1 MSKGIRIETEL
12 SQNADQMIFN
22 LASLIFKFYKLN
34 NMNWKFSVVIAVFL
48 ISTVKPTITFAQT
61 AQSYTVENGSIYG
74 LNTSRYNNRPLYINN
89 TNAFIL
95 AGDQPIVRLA
105 KNQFLYGTFMA
116 GIQRNGKLKW
126 LQNCSQIRSF
136 YNSGTMKW
144 EVSDIGFPGLKI
156 VLELVPTASTTGL
169 TVRAVAEGMLQ
180 SDSLIWAFGGAK
192 WFEKQNLSWKMD
204 VMGQPEL
211 LTWGFVPEDCSD
223 NQIKI
228 EGQSYLVSLMDSTNR
243 KSYFTVAGSCSV
255 NSETF
260 IGDASDW
267 NSGNKLSQSKSK
279 DLPILNGKIS
289 LETGKSIY
297 WAFEAF
303 NENETIDIAGT
314 QNPEKVF
321 ADGKKRTDSFKNR
334 LKINTPDPYL
344 NAIAQASVAAV
355 DGTWYPPVFVHGAMQ
370 WNNRFPGW
378 RTIFGG
384 TMYGWH
390 DRVKAQA
397 RFYTGFQIKTS
408 DKKEAKADPASL
420 LTEQHRDSRFYGVGR
435 IDKDQKFYNM
445 QTQFFDQI
453 VEEYRW
459 TNDPE
464 LVKFFRE
471 ALELHLIW
479 VRDCFDLDGDG
490 VYESYINTWPTD
502 SQWYNGGGSAEETSY
517 AYRGHLAAKDMAR
530 NAGDAES
537 EKFHSQML
545 EKISKGFFEKL
556 WIREKGH
563 SGAYREQGGHERL
576 HQDPW
581 LYSIFLP
588 VDAGL
593 TSPLQSIESVYY
605 SEWALQNDKLPYG
618 GRQVWTSN
626 WVPGIWSI
634 RELWPGDNYHLALSY
649 FQAGL
654 PDDGYDIFR
663 GTFLR
668 TGFNHISPGN
678 LGGVQGGIDF
688 GDCVHTF
695 TRTLVFGLFG
705 YQPDYPNGKVRIAPQ
720 FPADWR
726 NASIELPD
734 FGISFKRNEG
744 TYSWSVK
751 LNRAAKLELFL
762 PVQTDEVK
770 EVTVNGK
777 SVEWELI
784 PAVGKS
790 VCKIILT
797 NADNAEVVIKTGKAL
812 PYYPPVLV
820 EGNLGEVISLSAKDA
835 KIESVDDPQ
844 FVMENEKIQGD
855 IVTGKLSGKKGFHTV
870 FASTNVGK
878 APQLRVFRIKINDPV
893 GDEKEASRFVNEIP
907 TNVSYEN
914 VNISNLHNADVTTI
928 YKQKYLSPR
937 PNTVSVRLGTDGYSP
952 WTFWHWKSLPPEI
965 KTDNV
970 NKLLDGQNRIV
981 TPQGVPFAWNSI
993 EKNIAFTSMWDNYPH
1008 KIEFP
1013 VNKKGDAVWFL
1024 VSGST
1029 NVMQCQIANAVIRLN
1044 YADGK
1049 TDSLELIPPVNYWNL
1064 STIDSHATAPG
1075 QGSRNDYT
1083 SETDKFCMPEK
1094 FPETVQLG
1102 ENCRAMLLNLKL
1114 RPGVELKS
1122 VSLETLSQEVVVG
1135 LMGITVM
1142 KSN

>member
-1 MSKGIRIETEL
+1 MNKFIFVFFIFSIFFYPMSL
-12 SQNADQMIFN
+12 SGQQDSNH
-22 LASLIFKFYKLN
+22 
-34 NMNWKFSVVIAVFL
+34 V
-48 ISTVKPTITFAQT
+48 
-61 AQSYTVENGSIYG
+61 SIYSAVNG
-74 LNTSRYNNRPLYINN
+74 TIVGHNTGRYNNRPLYINN

-95 AGDQPIVRLA
+95 TGDQPIARLA

-116 GIQRNGKLKW
+116 GVQRNGKTKW
-126 LQNCSQIRSF
+126 LQNCSQIHSF

-144 EVSDIGFPGLKI
+144 EVSDNDFPGLKI
-156 VLELVPTASTTGL
+156 TLEIVPMASTTGM
-169 TVRAVAEGMLQ
+169 TVRAVAEGVQQ

-192 WFEKQNLSWKMD
+192 WFKNQNLSWKLD

-211 LTWGFVPEDCSD
+211 LTWGFVPVDCKD
-223 NQIKI
+223 NLVKI
-228 EGQSYLVSLMDSTNR
+228 EGQSYLVSLMDNINQ
-243 KSYFTVAGSCSV
+243 KSYFSVAGSCSV
-255 NSETF
+255 NSKTF
-260 IGDASDW
+260 VSDAVDW
-267 NSGNKLSQSKSK
+267 NGENKLSQSKSK
-279 DLPILNGKIS
+279 DLSMLNGKIP
-289 LETGKSIY
+289 LEKGKSLY
-297 WAFEAF
+297 FAFEAF
-303 NENETIDIAGT
+303 DNDLNASPLVKGDKRGIDPQINNSKNIL
-314 QNPEKVF
+314 NPENVF
-321 ADGKKRTDSFKNR
+321 ADGKKRTDSFINR

-355 DGTWYPPVFVHGAMQ
+355 DGTWYPPVFVHGALQ

-390 DRVKAQA
+390 DRVKAEA
-397 RFYTGFQIKTS
+397 RFYTDFQVKMS
-408 DKKEAKADPASL
+408 DKKEAKADPVSL
-420 LTEQHRDSRFYGVGR
+420 LTEQHPDSRFYGVGR
-435 IDKDQKFYNM
+435 INKDQNFYNM

-464 LVKFFRE
+464 LISFFRE
-471 ALELHLIW
+471 ALELHLFW
-479 VRDCFDLDGDG
+479 VRDCFDPDGDG

-537 EKFHSQML
+537 ERYHLQML
-545 EKISKGFFEKL
+545 EKIKKGFFNKL
-556 WIREKGH
+556 WIQEKGH

-593 TSPLQSIESVYY
+593 TSPMQSIESVYY
-605 SEWALQNDKLPYG
+605 SEWALQNDRMPFG
-618 GRQVWTSN
+618 GRQVLTSN

-634 RELWPGDNYHLALSY
+634 RELWPGDNYHLARSY

-668 TGFNHISPGN
+668 TAFNHLSPGN

-695 TRTLVFGLFG
+695 SRTLVSGLFG
-705 YQPDYPNGKVRIAPQ
+705 YQPDFPNGKVRIAPQ
-720 FPADWR
+720 FPTYWN

-734 FGISFKRNEG
+734 FRIAFERTGRN
-744 TYSWSVK
+744 YLYSVK
-751 LNRAAKLELFL
+751 LKRSANIELYL

-770 EVTVNGK
+770 EVTINGK
-777 SVEWELI
+777 TVEWELI
-784 PAVGKS
+784 PAVGRS
-790 VCKIILT
+790 ICKIILT
-797 NADNAEVVIKTGKAL
+797 NAANAEVVIKTGKEL

-820 EGNLGEVISLSAKDA
+820 EGNLGDVLSFSAKDA
-835 KIESVDDPQ
+835 QMELVEDPQ
-844 FVMENEKIQGD
+844 QVMENEKIQGD
-855 IVTGKLSGKKGFHTV
+855 IVTGNLSGKKGFHTV
-870 FASTNVGK
+870 FVRTKIGK
-878 APQLRVFRIKINDPV
+878 SPQLRVFRIKVNDPV
-893 GDEKEASRFVNEIP
+893 GDEKDAFRVVDKIPSNASF
-907 TNVSYEN
+907 EN
-914 VNISNLHNADVTTI
+914 IQISNLFNADIITI

-952 WTFWHWKSLPPEI
+952 WTFWHWKSMPPEI

-970 NKLLDGQNRIV
+970 NKMLDGQNRLV
-981 TPQGVPFAWNSI
+981 TPQGIPFSWNSG
-993 EKNIAFTSMWDNYPH
+993 ERNIAFTSMWDNYPY
-1008 KIEFP
+1008 KIDFP

-1029 NVMQCQIANAVIRLN
+1029 NVMQCQIANAVIRIN

-1049 TDSLELIPPVNYWNL
+1049 TDSLELVPPVNYWNL

-1083 SETDKFCMPEK
+1083 SETDRFCMPAK

-1114 RPGVELKS
+1114 RSGVELKS
-1122 VSLETLSQEVVVG
+1122 VSFETLSQEVVVG
-1135 LMGITVM
+1135 LMGISVM
-1142 KSN
+1142 HLK

>member
-1 MSKGIRIETEL
+1 
-12 SQNADQMIFN
+12 MIFN
-22 LASLIFKFYKLN
+22 RLNLILNLYILN
-34 NMNWKFSVVIAVFL
+34 NMNWKYSVLITVFL
-48 ISTVKPTITFAQT
+48 IATVKPTITFAQS
-61 AQSYTVENGSIYG
+61 AQSYTVENGSITG
-74 LNTSRYNNRPLYINN
+74 QNTGRYNNRPLYINN

-95 AGDQPIVRLA
+95 AGDQPIARLA
-105 KNQFLYGTFMA
+105 KDQFLFGTFMA
-116 GIQRNGKLKW
+116 GIQRNGKIKW
-126 LQNCSQIRSF
+126 LQNCSQVRSF
-136 YNSGTMKW
+136 YTPGTMKW
-144 EVSDIGFPGLKI
+144 EVTDNDFSGLKI
-156 VLELVPTASTTGL
+156 TLEIVPMTLTTGMA
-169 TVRAVAEGMLQ
+169 VRVTADGEQKG
-180 SDSLIWAFGGAK
+180 DSMIWAFGGAK
-192 WFEKQNLSWKMD
+192 WFKNQNLSWKLD
-204 VMGQPEL
+204 IMGQPEL
-211 LTWGFVPEDCSD
+211 LTWGFVSDDCKHNLVKTD
-223 NQIKI
+223 
-228 EGQSYLVSLMDSTNR
+228 GQSYLVSLMDSTNQIQ
-243 KSYFTVAGSCSV
+243 YFTVAGKCSDRS
-255 NSETF
+255 NTF
-260 IGDASDW
+260 TGDASEW
-267 NSGNKLSQSKSK
+267 NGAGKLNHSKGQK
-279 DLPILNGKIS
+279 LPILNGKIH
-289 LETGKSIY
+289 LEKEKTTY
-297 WAFEAF
+297 WVFEAF
-303 NENETIDIAGT
+303 NQDVKPDISRIN
-314 QNPEKVF
+314 NPEKAF
-321 ADGKKRTDSFKNR
+321 ADGKKRTYFLKNR
-334 LKINTPDPYL
+334 LRINTPDPYL

-390 DRVKAQA
+390 DRVKAEA
-397 RFYTGFQIKTS
+397 RFYTDSQIKTS
-408 DKKEAKADPASL
+408 DKKEAKADPVSL
-420 LTEQHRDSRFYGVGR
+420 LTEQHPDSRFYGIGR
-435 IDKDQKFYNM
+435 IDKDQKFYDM
-445 QTQFFDQI
+445 QSQFFDQL

-459 TNDPE
+459 TTDPE
-464 LVKFFRE
+464 FVKFFRE

-479 VRDCFDLDGDG
+479 IRDCFDPDGDG

-517 AYRGHLAAKDMAR
+517 AYRGHLAAKDMAH

-537 EKFHSQML
+537 ERYHTQML
-545 EKISKGFFEKL
+545 EKIKKGFFEKL
-556 WIREKGH
+556 WIQEKGH

-576 HQDPW
+576 HEDPW
-581 LYSIFLP
+581 VYSIFLP
-588 VDAGL
+588 VDAGI
-593 TSPLQSIESVYY
+593 TSPMQSIESVYY
-605 SEWALQNDKLPYG
+605 SEWALQNDHMPFG

-626 WVPGIWSI
+626 WIPGIWSI

-695 TRTLVFGLFG
+695 SRTLVSGLFG
-705 YQPDYPNGKVRIAPQ
+705 YQPDYPNGKVRVAPQ
-720 FPADWR
+720 FPTEWD
-726 NASIELPD
+726 NASLELPD
-734 FGISFKRNEG
+734 FQVAFERTGGK
-744 TYSWSVK
+744 YSYSVK
-751 LNRAAKLELFL
+751 LKKATNIELFL

-777 SVEWELI
+777 TAEWELF
-784 PAVGKS
+784 PAVGRS
-790 VCKIILT
+790 VCKIILV
-797 NADNAEVVIKTGKAL
+797 NADKSEVVIKTGKEL

-820 EGNLGEVISLSAKDA
+820 EGNLGEIISTSVKDA
-835 KIESVDDPQ
+835 QIESVEDSQ
-844 FVMENEKIQGD
+844 QVMENEKIQGD

-870 FASTNVGK
+870 FASTKIGK

-893 GDEKEASRFVNEIP
+893 GDEKEAARFVNEIP

-914 VNISNLHNADVTTI
+914 VNISNLLNADVTTI

-952 WTFWHWKSLPPEI
+952 WTFWHWNSLPPEI

-970 NKLLDGQNRIV
+970 KNMLDEQKRII
-981 TPQGVPFAWNSI
+981 TPQSVPFFWNSG
-993 EKNIAFTSMWDNYPH
+993 ERNIAFTSIWDNFPS
-1008 KIEFP
+1008 KTEFP

-1024 VSGST
+1024 ICGST
-1029 NVMQCQIANAVIRLN
+1029 NVMQCRVANAVIRLN

-1075 QGSRNDYT
+1075 QFSRNDYT
-1083 SETDKFCMPEK
+1083 SETDRFCMPAK
-1094 FPETVQLG
+1094 FPETVRLG

-1114 RPGVELKS
+1114 RKGVELKS
-1122 VSLETLSQEVVVG
+1122 VILETLSQEVVVG

-1142 KSN
+1142 NLI